1 MSNWRKIRILW
12 GLVALMFLGCDS
24 QNAWD
29 CVQSAGPI
37 VQKEFSVEQFKKI
50 IIWNRVQL
58 IVSSGTQRSVIVET
72 GENLMNDILVR
83 VEDSILKVSDRNSCN
98 FTREYGITKVYVTAP
113 VDSLEIRSS
122 SGLPVLGQ
130 GPITFKKL
138 TLISEDREQDGEF
151 HVDGDFIFDE
161 LDVTQLIIFA
171 NGTSK
176 FFIKGRANSANI
188 GLYDGDARVE
198 APELEVRNLYLFHRS
213 TNKMIVAPTNRI
225 QGNIVGIG
233 DVICLTR
240 PPLEFVEETFTGQLI
255 YQ

>member
-151 HVDGDFIFDE
+151 HVDGDFIFDALSSSFFTGIILLENQAICLLFE
-161 LDVTQLIIFA
+161 LDERCGAFLFINLLCVKCFTFLNKNVKNSSQLD
-171 NGTSK
+171 S
-176 FFIKGRANSANI
+176 I
-188 GLYDGDARVE
+188 G
-198 APELEVRNLYLFHRS
+198 
-213 TNKMIVAPTNRI
+213 MIPF
-225 QGNIVGIG
+225 
-233 DVICLTR
+233 LS
-240 PPLEFVEETFTGQLI
+240 
-255 YQ
+255 